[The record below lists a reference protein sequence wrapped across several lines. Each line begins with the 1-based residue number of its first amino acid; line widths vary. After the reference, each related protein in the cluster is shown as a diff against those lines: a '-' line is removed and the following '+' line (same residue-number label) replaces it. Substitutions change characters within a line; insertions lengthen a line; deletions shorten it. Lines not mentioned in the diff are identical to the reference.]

1 MKKISVV
8 KNGCFVLLK
17 TKPIQILFALLML
30 FIPFQSFAEKD
41 VLNSVKAEALA
52 LNQNQTKQ
60 VSGRVTDASGIT
72 IPGVTVIIK
81 GTTRGTT
88 TNLDGRF
95 SLENVSENAV
105 LVFSFIGMNT
115 EEVSVAGR
123 SSLNVVMKE
132 EAVGLEELVV
142 VGYGTQ
148 RKENLTGA
156 VSTIN
161 TDKAI
166 GSRPITDVAKA
177 LQGIS
182 PGLNITTN
190 VGGPGIDSN
199 IRLRGSIGSLNAT
212 QGTSPL
218 ILVDNVEIPS
228 LSLVNPND
236 IESISVLKDAASASI
251 YGTRASWGVILI
263 TTKSGRT
270 DGKVVVNYSNN
281 FAWNTPTKVPR
292 QAQTWENAEFAL
304 TAANRQGNT
313 DISLIGYNVDQ
324 EAVGKMKDWHEQY
337 GSMSQAQLGE
347 MQMGRDMEFR
357 GGKLYFY
364 RSFDPIE
371 EFTKKWTPQQ
381 NHEFSVSGGTQKSS
395 YNIGLGYINQSGIME
410 YNTDSYERYNFN
422 SSVTTQV
429 NDWWKIKGNVLFTRS
444 TSEQPYRY
452 TAGLYDAWYY
462 LMRWPRWYPYASY
475 EGKDFR
481 SALTDI
487 KQANTERFT
496 ENFTRVSIGTEF
508 NPIKNLSINFDYT
521 FSLLNDE
528 VKRNGGDVYAYNMF
542 ATVNP
547 LAAFGSIY
555 SSVDN
560 RVLQWSEYSM
570 SNIFKAYATYNLNIK
585 EDHNLKMMVGFDSEE
600 RERLGHSS
608 ERRGLIDMNKPEIAL
623 AIGDQFVTAVNYHDE
638 FASRG
643 YFGRLNYN
651 YLQRYL
657 LEVNARYD
665 GSSKFPTGEKW
676 ALFPSLSAGWILSE
690 ESFMNWSNSALSMFK
705 IRGSWGTIGNQD
717 VASNAFLSTMGIG
730 SSSGWVQGGQQL
742 PYVGIPS
749 VISSSL
755 TWERITT
762 LNLGLDARFFN
773 NKMGVSVDWY
783 QRTTS
788 DMHSPG
794 ETLPSTFGAS
804 APKINF
810 GEMQGTGIEIIVDYN
825 HRFENGL
832 GLFLTAT
839 LSNVTEK
846 ITKYDNPTNYIYG
859 YYEGKEIGEIWGYE
873 TDRLYQESDMIQKT
887 DPSGNPIVDNQGNP
901 VLVPQGPSQEL
912 FEAGYFKYGPGDVK
926 YKDLNGDGKIDYG
939 NNTLDDHGDL
949 KRIGNTLPKFEY
961 GFTIALDYKGFD
973 LSTFFQGVGSR
984 DFWAYGNVAIPN
996 GSGEALYEHQTDY
1009 WTPQNTDAFYPTPV
1023 NTAWVSH
1030 GQNFLRQSRFLSDMS
1045 YLRMKNLTF
1054 GYTLPRILS
1063 KKILL
1068 EKARFYVSGEN
1079 LFEFDNMDIPVDPET
1094 TEKKYSS
1101 SGTIDDS
1108 GWSFGR
1114 SYPFSRTISFGV
1126 QLTL

>member
-1 MKKISVV
+1 MDVKKSS
-8 KNGCFVLLK
+8 CFIYPARTLLK
-17 TKPIQILFALLML
+17 AL
-30 FIPFQSFAEKD
+30 FILLVLSVPFKSFAER
-41 VLNSVKAEALA
+41 SVTQSTDNKFVDSMQ
-52 LNQNQTKQ
+52 NQNKTI
-60 VSGRVTDASGIT
+60 SGVVTDTSGES

-88 TNLDGRF
+88 TDIDGVFNLG
-95 SLENVSENAV
+95 NVPSNAT

-115 EEVSVAGR
+115 KEVSVIGQTA
-123 SSLNVVMKE
+123 LNVVLEE
-132 EAVGLEELVV
+132 EAVGLDEVVV

-161 TDKAI
+161 TEKALE
-166 GSRPITDVAKA
+166 SRPITDVSKA

-182 PGLNITTN
+182 PGLNVTTN

-212 QGTSPL
+212 EGTSPL

-251 YGTRASWGVILI
+251 YGTRAAWGVILI
-263 TTKSGRT
+263 TTKSGGT
-270 DGKVVVNYSNN
+270 DGRVTVNYSNN
-281 FAWNTPTKVPR
+281 FAWNTPTTVAR
-292 QAQTWENAEFAL
+292 QAETWENAEFAL
-304 TAANRQGNT
+304 KGANRLGNS
-313 DISLIGYNVDQ
+313 DISLIGYNVD
-324 EAVGKMKDWHEQY
+324 EESVGKMKEWHEQY
-337 GSMSQAQLGE
+337 GHMSQAELGE

-357 GGKLYFY
+357 GGRLFFY
-364 RSFDPIE
+364 RSFDPID

-381 NHEFSVSGGTQKSS
+381 KHDFSVSGGTKKSS
-395 YNIGLGYINQSGIME
+395 YNIGLGYINQSGVMK
-410 YNTDSYERYNFN
+410 YNTDSYDRYNFN
-422 SSVTTQV
+422 SSITTQV

-444 TSEQPYRY
+444 TTEQPYRY

-496 ENFTRVSIGTEF
+496 ENFTRVSIGTEI
-508 NPIKNLSINFDYT
+508 NPFKNLSINFDYT

-528 VKRNGGDVYAYNMF
+528 VKRNGGEVFAYDMF

-547 LAAFGSIY
+547 LNSFKSIYY

-560 RVLQWSEYSM
+560 RVLQWSKYSM
-570 SNIFKAYATYNLNIK
+570 SNIFKAYATYNLNLK
-585 EDHNLKMMVGFDSEE
+585 NDHNFKFMVGFDSEE

-608 ERRGLIDMNKPEIAL
+608 ERRELIDMNKPEIAL
-623 AIGDQFVTAVNYHDE
+623 AIGDQFVTAVDYHNE

-643 YFGRLNYN
+643 YFGRVNYN
-651 YLQRYL
+651 YMQKYL
-657 LEVNARYD
+657 FEVNARYD
-665 GSSKFPTGEKW
+665 GSSKFPSGEKW

-690 ESFMNWSNSALSMFK
+690 ESFMNWSNPVLSSLK
-705 IRGSWGTIGNQD
+705 LRGSWGTIGNQD
-717 VASNAFLSTMGIG
+717 VASNAFLSTMGVG

-742 PYVGIPS
+742 PYVGVPS
-749 VISSSL
+749 VISSAL
-755 TWERITT
+755 TWERVTT
-762 LNLGLDARFFN
+762 LDIGVDARFLN
-773 NKMGVSVDWY
+773 NKLGFSVDWY

-794 ETLPSTFGAS
+794 ETLPATFGAS
-804 APKINF
+804 APQINY
-810 GEMQGTGIEIIVDYN
+810 GEMQGTGLEIIADYN
-825 HRFENGL
+825 HRFDNGL
-832 GLFLTAT
+832 GLMLTAT
-839 LSNVTEK
+839 FSNVTEK

-887 DPSGNPIVDNQGNP
+887 DPSGNPVVDKDGKP
-901 VLVPQGPSQEL
+901 ILVPEGPTQEL
-912 FEAGYFKYGPGDVK
+912 FESGNFKYGPGDVK

-939 NNTLDDHGDL
+939 NNTLDDRGDL

-984 DFWAYGNVAIPN
+984 DFWAFGNVAIPN
-996 GSGEALYEHQTDY
+996 ASGEALYEHQTDY
-1009 WTPQNTDAFYPTPV
+1009 WTPNNTNAFYPTPT

-1030 GQNFLRQSRFLSDMS
+1030 GQNFLRQSRYLSDMS
-1045 YLRMKNLTF
+1045 YLRMKNLTL
-1054 GYTLPRILS
+1054 GYTLPRIIS
-1063 KKILL
+1063 QKVLL
-1068 EKARFYVSGEN
+1068 EKARLYVSGEN

-1094 TEKKYSS
+1094 TEKKYNS
-1101 SGTIDDS
+1101 SGTINSS

-1114 SYPFSRTISFGV
+1114 SYPFSRTISFGI